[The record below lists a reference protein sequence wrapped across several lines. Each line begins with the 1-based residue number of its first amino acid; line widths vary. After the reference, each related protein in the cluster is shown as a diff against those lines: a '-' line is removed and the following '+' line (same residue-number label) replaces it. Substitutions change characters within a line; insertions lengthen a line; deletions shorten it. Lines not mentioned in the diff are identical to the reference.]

1 MSNDPVD
8 NHIDPNARPSNEP
21 DPAPRWVKVALVI
34 GIAVALLIIVM
45 LISGHGPG
53 RHMGTQGGAGLP
65 PSSSIRT
72 GRLAWP

>member
-1 MSNDPVD
+1 MSNDTVD
-8 NHIDPNARPSNEP
+8 DHLDRNARPSNEP
-21 DPAPRWVKVALVI
+21 VPAPRWVKVALVI

-53 RHMGTQGGAGLP
+53 RHMGTHGGAGLP

>member
-1 MSNDPVD
+1 MSTDPVD
-8 NHIDPNARPSNEP
+8 DHVGSGARPSNEP
-21 DPAPRWVKVALVI
+21 VPAPRWVKVAVVI

-53 RHMGTQGGAGLP
+53 RHMGTQGGGLP

-72 GRLAWP
+72 GSLAWP

>member
-1 MSNDPVD
+1 
-8 NHIDPNARPSNEP
+8 
-21 DPAPRWVKVALVI
+21 VKVAVVI

-53 RHMGTQGGAGLP
+53 RHMGTQGGGLP

-72 GRLAWP
+72 GSLAWP